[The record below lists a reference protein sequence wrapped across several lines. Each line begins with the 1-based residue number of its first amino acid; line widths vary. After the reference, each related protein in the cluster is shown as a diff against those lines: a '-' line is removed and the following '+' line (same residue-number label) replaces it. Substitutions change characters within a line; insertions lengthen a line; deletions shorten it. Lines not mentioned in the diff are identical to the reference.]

1 MSHPAFSGGASR
13 EDPDLTERQRRI
25 FLALVEM
32 HRRTARPVS
41 SEALLRDAGVGGSA
55 AGIRGA
61 LAELEGL
68 GLLRRDHAAAA
79 RVPSGEGYAFLI
91 RNEVTPAELPA
102 EALRAIDERLRASR
116 HDVERLLAEA
126 SRLLSELTRQL
137 GLAVAASLD
146 REVLVHLDL
155 EPLAP
160 ERALLVLGFGGG
172 VARTLVLELDSP
184 LSRDELD
191 DVAAV
196 LRERL
201 LGRPLAEVRDRL
213 ANDPALVRDTAV
225 RVVTGAARASWT
237 AAVATTVRAIYSAG
251 AGHIATQP
259 EFAAQ
264 GRLGP
269 LLRVVESGPP
279 LDRLMIDG
287 IEGQAGVRVALDEDR
302 ALSGCSL
309 VSFPLPGA
317 LRGAVGVLGPL
328 RMDYALAVAV
338 VDAVGGRV
346 AGYL

>member
-13 EDPDLTERQRRI
+13 EDPELSDRQRRI

-32 HRRTARPVS
+32 HRHTARAVS
-41 SEALLRDAGVGGSA
+41 SEALHREAGVPGSA

-61 LAELEGL
+61 MAELESL
-68 GLLRRDHAAAA
+68 GLLRRDHASAA
-79 RVPSGEGYAFLI
+79 RVPSGEGWAWLI
-91 RNEVTPAELPA
+91 RNEVAPAELPPDM
-102 EALRAIDERLRASR
+102 LRAIDERLRASS
-116 HDVERLLAEA
+116 HDVARLLAEA
-126 SRLLSELTRQL
+126 SRLLSELAQQL
-137 GLAVAASLD
+137 GLAVATSLD

-155 EPLAP
+155 EPIAP
-160 ERALLVLGFGGG
+160 ERAMLVLGFGGG
-172 VARTLVLELDSP
+172 AARTLMLRLDNP
-184 LSRDELD
+184 LSPGELRH
-191 DVAAV
+191 VATV

-201 LGRPLAEVRDRL
+201 VPRPLSEARDML
-213 ANDPALVRDTAV
+213 ANDAALVRDTAV
-225 RVVTGAARASWT
+225 RLVAEAARASWT
-237 AAVATTVRAIYSAG
+237 ASAGMTAIYTAG

-279 LDRLMIDG
+279 LDRLMIAG
-287 IEGQAGVRVALDEDR
+287 IEGQAGVRVALDEDA

-309 VSFPLPGA
+309 VSFTLPGS
-317 LRGAVGVLGPL
+317 LRGGVGVLGPL